1 MCVFGKKEDIIVLC
15 FFLGVYFTPDGQ
27 RAKNE
32 MNETARVMGDLKL
45 MEDAPKR
52 YDWLNVSSLKSK

>member
-1 MCVFGKKEDIIVLC
+1 MCVCVWKKGGHNRPLL
-15 FFLGVYFTPDGQ
+15 FSGGVFYPR

-52 YDWLNVSSLKSK
+52 CDWLNVRSL